1 MVADDGRVVLMDFG
15 TGLSIDGGAAP
26 PAGTPLYLAPE
37 LVAGGEA
44 GPRSDVYSVGVLL
57 FHLLTGTY
65 PVVAPDVRGLRA
77 AHERGERRSVRS
89 LAPGTPQELALW
101 SSIAR
106 SSRSPN
112 VASRRRTPSAPSW
125 SRRRTPRN
133 GARGSGASRP
143 RPSRWALWRSS
154 SGSSPLVQSAAPGG
168 SIASSSLGSA
178 GPAPTAQRAIA
189 ILPFDNL
196 SPEATSDTLVDGLTE
211 EVLRDLARVDGLM
224 VRSRFSSFSFR
235 GPQRDLRAVAE
246 RLDAD
251 LVVTGS
257 VSRTDDRLRV
267 NVELVD
273 LATDRQLWANRFER
287 QLDSASDVFVVV
299 DEIARRVVDELRL
312 SLGAGHRRYD
322 VDLEA
327 YEKYL
332 RARDLVDRRGLVG
345 PQQALPLLEDLVT
358 EDATFAPAHAAL
370 SDAHAFLSL
379 APYQSGISSAA
390 GLERMR
396 RAATRAVDLDPMLAE
411 AHAAMGAVLASD
423 LDWSR
428 AEESF
433 ERALALDRTLSSVY
447 SSYSLW
453 VLRPL
458 RRFEQAERLLE
469 TALANDPL
477 SLDLEREI
485 AALLFTAG
493 RHGEAIE
500 RLERVRSIDP
510 DFPSVVKY
518 LGRALVLAGR
528 AEEGLVL
535 LGRDAP
541 AFRRYSPQ
549 PGSPLFNPE
558 FRCHALMRL
567 GRRAEAE
574 RAAVEARGFPQRE
587 VIASA
592 CLGDLDGAF
601 GAIERMMEL
610 EPQRVPIL
618 LTFPELETL
627 SRDPRLAE
635 LRKRL
640 KLG

>member
-15 TGLSIDGGAAP
+15 TGLAIDGGTAP

-44 GPRSDVYSVGVLL
+44 GPRTDVYSVGVLL

-89 LAPGTPQELALW
+89 LAPFTPHELALVLDRALDPQPERRQPTADALGAELVEAANAPQRR
-101 SSIAR
+101 AR
-106 SSRSPN
+106 LRR
-112 VASRRRTPSAPSW
+112 VAAAAVAV
-125 SRRRTPRN
+125 
-133 GARGSGASRP
+133 GALAIVVWQLASRP
-143 RPSRWALWRSS
+143 
-154 SGSSPLVQSAAPGG
+154 GAAPGG

-224 VRSRFSSFSFR
+224 VRSHFSSFSFR

-251 LVVTGS
+251 FVVTGS

-273 LATDRQLWANRFER
+273 LADDRQLWANRFER

-379 APYQSGISSAA
+379 VPYQSGILSAA

-433 ERALALDRTLSSVY
+433 ERALALDRTLSAVY